1 MYLWFHDMT
10 QACYENVNYIDSQGL
25 EAQCC

>member
-1 MYLWFHDMT
+1 MT